1 MAFNANL
8 FDPQS
13 AAEKAVSVIG
23 FGYDLTADI
32 RLSACKPGPSGSRLI
47 ELDQTL
53 TKDLVVP
60 GGVVVPNVSTAI
72 KCDKGE
78 RTRFRSDVLSFN
90 QMSEQ
95 FNQELSLSGKIPSG
109 PFNAMFSFR
118 GCWQKDAVATKSLA
132 FDGWIITLYDIELA
146 RSQITLSE
154 HVKQEVPS
162 SWDPAALA
170 EFIDKY
176 GTHIVVGVK
185 MGGKDV
191 IHIKQLQN
199 SNLQPT
205 EVQKLLK
212 QLSDE
217 RFSEDVNGSFIPK
230 SDKLSGK
237 LKDEHSV
244 VWDLHAP
251 FANSMRPSVVSHSKN
266 DDILSIRI
274 RRGGVDHGQ
283 SHNQW
288 LSTVSHSPN
297 VISMSFVPIASV
309 LNGVRG
315 SGFLSHAI
323 NLYLRYKPP
332 IEELLQFLEFQL
344 PRQWAPVYGD
354 LPLGHRRKKQV
365 SPSLQFTFMGPKL
378 YVNTAKVDSENRPV
392 TGIRLYLEG
401 KKSDH
406 LAIHL
411 QHLSTLPN
419 SLQLSDDLSCEPIE
433 EPVERGYFEPVK
445 WSIFSHVCTAPVQY
459 NETRID
465 DSASI
470 VTKAWF
476 EVRVIGMK
484 KVLFL
489 RLGFS
494 TVASAGIRRSE
505 WDGPTT
511 SSRKSGLMSMLI
523 STTFS
528 TGLLTPTEK
537 PAAKVDLNSAVYP
550 GGPPLPTRAPK
561 MSLFVDTKE
570 MVRGPEDLPGYWVV
584 TGAKL
589 CVEGGRIRIKV
600 KYSLLTIMSE
610 DSLFM

>member
-1 MAFNANL
+1 MAFNANRL
-8 FDPQS
+8 DPQS

-23 FGYDLTADI
+23 FGYDLSSDI
-32 RLSACKPGPSGSRLI
+32 RISACRPGPSGSRLI
-47 ELDQTL
+47 ELDRSL
-53 TKDLVVP
+53 TRDLVVP
-60 GGVVVPNVSTAI
+60 GGVVVPNVSTVI

-95 FNQELSLSGKIPSG
+95 LNQELSLSGKIPSG
-109 PFNAMFSFR
+109 LFNAMFSFR
-118 GCWQKDAVATKSLA
+118 GCWQKDALATKSLA
-132 FDGWIITLYDIELA
+132 FDGWIITLYNIELA

-154 HVKQEVPS
+154 NVKKEVPS
-162 SWDPAALA
+162 TWDPAALT
-170 EFIDKY
+170 EFIEKY
-176 GTHIVVGVK
+176 GTHVVVGVK

-191 IHIKQLQN
+191 IYIKQLQN

-212 QLSDE
+212 QQADE
-217 RFSEDVNGSFIPK
+217 KFSEDLNESFAPN
-230 SDKLSGK
+230 SDKSSGK
-237 LKDEHSV
+237 LKDQRSV
-244 VWDLHAP
+244 VWDLHVP
-251 FANSMRPSVVSHSKN
+251 FTSLMRPSIVSLSKN
-266 DDILSIRI
+266 DDILSIHI
-274 RRGGVDHGQ
+274 RRGGVDHAQ

-288 LSTVSHSPN
+288 LSTISQSPN
-297 VISMSFVPIASV
+297 VISMSFVPIAS
-309 LNGVRG
+309 LLSGVRG

-332 IEELLQFLEFQL
+332 IEELHQFLEFQL

-354 LPLGHRRKKQV
+354 FPLGHRRKKQV

-378 YVNTAKVDSENRPV
+378 YVNTTKVDSKNRPV

-401 KKSDH
+401 RKNDH

-411 QHLSTLPN
+411 QHLSALPQ
-419 SLQLSDDLSCEPIE
+419 SLQLSDDPSYEPID

-459 NETRID
+459 NGARID

-476 EVRVIGMK
+476 EVRAMGMK

-494 TVASAGIRRSE
+494 MVASASIRRSE
-505 WDGPTT
+505 WDGPTH

-528 TGLLTPTEK
+528 VGLTPIEK
-537 PAAKVDLNSAVYP
+537 PTKVDLNSAVYP
-550 GGPPLPTRAPK
+550 GGPPLPARAPK
-561 MSLFVDTKE
+561 MSYFVDTKE
-570 MVRGPEDLPGYWVV
+570 MVRGPEDTPGYWVV

-589 CVEGGRIRIKV
+589 CVESGRITIKV
-600 KYSLLTIMSE
+600 KFSLLTIMLE
-610 DSLFM
+610 DSLLM